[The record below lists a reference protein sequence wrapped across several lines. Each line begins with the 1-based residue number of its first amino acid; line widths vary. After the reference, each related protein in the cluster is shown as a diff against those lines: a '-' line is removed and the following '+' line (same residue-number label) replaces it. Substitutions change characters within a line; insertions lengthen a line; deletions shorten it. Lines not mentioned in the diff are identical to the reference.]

1 MPAGFGRGGGFGGPG
16 GGFGPG
22 GGGGFGGRGGGG
34 FGSRGS
40 QPSSR
45 TIYTL
50 AADKNSDNTTPQP
63 VTVKTGISDG
73 SSTEIIDGL
82 KEGDTVIIGA
92 IFPQSATAASPPGGA
107 SPFGGGGGP
116 PGFRGGGR

>member
-1 MPAGFGRGGGFGGPG
+1 MPAGFGRGGGFGG
-16 GGFGPG
+16 
-22 GGGGFGGRGGGG
+22 GRGGGGG

-50 AADKNSDNTTPQP
+50 ADDKNSGNPTPQP

-92 IFPQSATAASPPGGA
+92 ILPQTASATSPPGGA
-107 SPFGGGGGP
+107 SPFGGGGGGP

>member
-1 MPAGFGRGGGFGGPG
+1 MTGVQTCALPIC
-16 GGFGPG
+16 
-22 GGGGFGGRGGGG
+22 

-50 AADKNSDNTTPQP
+50 AADKNPGNPTPQP
-63 VTVKTGISDG
+63 VIVKTGISDG

-92 IFPQSATAASPPGGA
+92 ILPQTASATSPPGGA
-107 SPFGGGGGP
+107 SPFGGGGGGP